1 MNQSTDKCI
10 QDIEPCV
17 EDLSW
22 INVINRG
29 LNLKYPAFGLRVI
42 VLIQTVSIVLS

>member
-1 MNQSTDKCI
+1 M
-10 QDIEPCV
+10 
-17 EDLSW
+17 EDLSLR

-42 VLIQTVSIVLS
+42 VLIQTVGIVFSCTSD